1 MANAIRAAERDC
13 RRGSPRGSPSTEWD
27 LQAALL
33 QRRSAF
39 AGGEAAIS
47 KVASSSLLPL
57 FAGIPT
63 GVPAL

>member
-1 MANAIRAAERDC
+1 
-13 RRGSPRGSPSTEWD
+13 